1 VSYAAALIYRR
12 RQKGHLVLCVGM
24 IGDLKV
30 GLEDSDGQY
39 LELTQRLAGGKQ
51 LSGSFKDLFAWNI
64 LTKILH
70 TSTRV

>member
-1 VSYAAALIYRR
+1 
-12 RQKGHLVLCVGM
+12 M

-39 LELTQRLAGGKQ
+39 LELTRRLAGGKH
-51 LSGSFKDLFAWNI
+51 LSLRDLFAWNI

-70 TSTRV
+70 TSTRM

>member
-1 VSYAAALIYRR
+1 
-12 RQKGHLVLCVGM
+12 M

-51 LSGSFKDLFAWNI
+51 LSGSFKDLFA
-64 LTKILH
+64 
-70 TSTRV
+70 

>member
-1 VSYAAALIYRR
+1 
-12 RQKGHLVLCVGM
+12 LVLCVGM

-39 LELTQRLAGGKQ
+39 LELTRRLAGGKHRD
-51 LSGSFKDLFAWNI
+51 LSLRELFAWNI

-70 TSTRV
+70 TSTRI